1 MIDLRPCPFCGGKVR
16 LSTADRGASFA
27 VWCGGCGGTDGGEYL
42 SKESAIK
49 HWNHRPLEDEMA
61 AALKELVRL
70 KDLKEVDPAAHDAGK
85 EDAWDAARAAVRRM
99 EVEA

>member
-1 MIDLRPCPFCGGKVR
+1 MSELKPCPFCGGKVR

-27 VWCGGCGGTDGGEYL
+27 VWCGGCGGTNGGEYL

-49 HWNHRPLEDEMA
+49 HWNRRPLEDELA

-70 KDLKEVDPAAHDAGK
+70 KDADMAAHDA
-85 EDAWDAARAAVRRM
+85 AWDAARAVVRRL
-99 EVEA
+99 EVEM

>member
-1 MIDLRPCPFCGGKVR
+1 MIELKPCPFCGGKVR

-49 HWNHRPLEDEMA
+49 HWNHRPLEDELA
-61 AALKELVRL
+61 AALVGFVEHGKTPGTWVAAQKVLAKVQG
-70 KDLKEVDPAAHDAGK
+70 VD
-85 EDAWDAARAAVRRM
+85 E
-99 EVEA
+99 E

>member
-1 MIDLRPCPFCGGKVR
+1 MSELKPCPFCGGKVR

-49 HWNHRPLEDEMA
+49 HWNRRPLEDELV
-61 AALKELVRL
+61 AALEGFVERGRTPGTWVAA
-70 KDLKEVDPAAHDAGK
+70 KDALAK
-85 EDAWDAARAAVRRM
+85 ARGG
-99 EVEA
+99 ES